1 MIERR
6 CINKYK
12 VYVAPLVVLE
22 LDEPYFVGEGLK
34 LVANAIV
41 VPRRCSDELQSVVS
55 EEKNADFF
63 CDRWTYGTLTRSSP
77 AHQTVKSDIN
87 APDV

>member
-1 MIERR
+1 MIERG

-41 VPRRCSDELQSVVS
+41 VPRRCSDELHNQ
-55 EEKNADFF
+55 
-63 CDRWTYGTLTRSSP
+63 L
-77 AHQTVKSDIN
+77 
-87 APDV
+87 

>member
-1 MIERR
+1 
-6 CINKYK
+6 
-12 VYVAPLVVLE
+12 VVLE

-41 VPRRCSDELQSVVS
+41 VPRRCSDELQPVVS

-63 CDRWTYGTLTRSSP
+63 VIVALTELLP
-77 AHQTVKSDIN
+77 APVLPIRLSKVT
-87 APDV
+87 